1 MLAKCLIAACVGLL
15 GSAQAFWR
23 MECPGRVGLARIDP
37 IVNPGGVSKHVHA
50 IHGSNGIGMTADSA
64 SLMAG
69 DCTSCRVTQDMSAYW
84 HPAVYFKDAITGQFE
99 VVNQT
104 GGMLAYYLLNAEN
117 ITGYPANFRML
128 SGTTSRRTY
137 TAGDPSLAD
146 PAQSLWKSLGQTTQ
160 EDLEQRALGFNCLNY
175 DRPAEGTLYRHYM
188 PDKAYLDA
196 NCKNGLRLE
205 IMFPSCWDGVN
216 TDSGNSKDHVAYP
229 DLVMNG
235 NCPETH
241 PVRLPGLL
249 YEVIWETQALVGR
262 DGIFVLSNG
271 DPSGF
276 GYHADFI
283 MGWEP
288 GFLQEAIEI
297 CTNASGKI
305 EDCPIFN
312 VVDEATA
319 RECKMKTPSVLSS
332 ENVNGPL
339 SSLPGN
345 VEITYGD
352 GSSDGDDD
360 SKPSKTTPALTY
372 APGQTPSDAASPLP
386 GQVFKESSVYV
397 APVPTTT
404 SSSSST
410 SSTSSSSTTISTS
423 EVVISSSTTSSSEVV
438 ISSSTTSSSAE
449 VFVEQTSIPVPT
461 TSAPNPVNPNAN
473 YVSTQYITN
482 GNIVTKIL
490 YEEELIWVTERIEAT
505 GTVTITGTGPP
516 TSLPEGSVQRKK
528 RAAHM
533 HAHAHGYRY

>member
-1 MLAKCLIAACVGLL
+1 
-15 GSAQAFWR
+15 
-23 MECPGRVGLARIDP
+23 
-37 IVNPGGVSKHVHA
+37 
-50 IHGSNGIGMTADSA
+50 
-64 SLMAG
+64 
-69 DCTSCRVTQDMSAYW
+69 
-84 HPAVYFKDAITGQFE
+84 
-99 VVNQT
+99 
-104 GGMLAYYLLNAEN
+104 
-117 ITGYPANFRML
+117 
-128 SGTTSRRTY
+128 
-137 TAGDPSLAD
+137 
-146 PAQSLWKSLGQTTQ
+146 
-160 EDLEQRALGFNCLNY
+160 
-175 DRPAEGTLYRHYM
+175 
-188 PDKAYLDA
+188 
-196 NCKNGLRLE
+196 
-205 IMFPSCWDGVN
+205 
-216 TDSGNSKDHVAYP
+216 
-229 DLVMNG
+229 
-235 NCPETH
+235 
-241 PVRLPGLL
+241 
-249 YEVIWETQALVGR
+249 
-262 DGIFVLSNG
+262 
-271 DPSGF
+271 
-276 GYHADFI
+276 

>member
-1 MLAKCLIAACVGLL
+1 MLAKTLIAACVGLL

-37 IVNPGGVSKHVHA
+37 IVNPGEVSKHVHA

-84 HPAVYFKDAITGQFE
+84 HPAVYFKDASTGQFE

-175 DRPAEGTLYRHYM
+175 DRAAEGTLYRHYM

-235 NCPETH
+235 NCPDTH

-288 GFLQEAIEI
+288 NFLQDAIET

-305 EDCPIFN
+305 EDCPLFN
-312 VVDEATA
+312 IVDEATA
-319 RECKMKTPSVLSS
+319 RECKMKTPSLLSS
-332 ENVNGPL
+332 ENVNGPV

-352 GSSDGDDD
+352 GSSDGDED

-386 GQVFKESSVYV
+386 GQVFKETSVYV
-397 APVPTTT
+397 APAPTTT
-404 SSSSST
+404 SSSSSPT
-410 SSTSSSSTTISTS
+410 STSTTSTSSSSTTTS
-423 EVVISSSTTSSSEVV
+423 SSQVVISSSA
-438 ISSSTTSSSAE
+438 TSSSAE

-505 GTVTITGTGPP
+505 GTVTVTGTAPP